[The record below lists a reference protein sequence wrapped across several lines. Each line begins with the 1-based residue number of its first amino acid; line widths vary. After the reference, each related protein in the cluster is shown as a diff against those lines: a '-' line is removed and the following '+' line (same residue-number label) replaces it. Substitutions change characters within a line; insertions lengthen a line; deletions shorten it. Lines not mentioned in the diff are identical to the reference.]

1 MKTIAKTNHY
11 NFRYLIT
18 AIVLGLIVGL
28 LAEPAMAQ
36 APTKNKKNDKIP
48 HGTLKEAKVIA
59 RIVST
64 VDEITPMRVKLNVLN
79 PTGRSVRIS
88 ILNYANLPVYEE
100 SFTGKE
106 YNKILN
112 FKSTAAGRY
121 MLRISGHKQAEIRR
135 FAIDVKTNRNLTSSE
150 MENHSPSNVM
160 AAIYNKEANK
170 IVLHVVNNTGKPIS
184 YVLRNEG
191 QEVLYRGIIK
201 NNQFSKLFDLGESA
215 DGKYALEVNHQSQK
229 ASARTFALQTVY
241 DRSFAWTDKRG
252 RPLKPIVA
260 QALNTQK

>member
-112 FKSTAAGRY
+112 FKSTAAGR
-121 MLRISGHKQAEIRR
+121 
-135 FAIDVKTNRNLTSSE
+135 
-150 MENHSPSNVM
+150 
-160 AAIYNKEANK
+160 
-170 IVLHVVNNTGKPIS
+170 
-184 YVLRNEG
+184 
-191 QEVLYRGIIK
+191 
-201 NNQFSKLFDLGESA
+201 
-215 DGKYALEVNHQSQK
+215 
-229 ASARTFALQTVY
+229 
-241 DRSFAWTDKRG
+241 
-252 RPLKPIVA
+252 
-260 QALNTQK
+260 